1 MANSKSTIIK
11 ITVAIATVAVLAG
24 SAFGVYKFISS
35 KKSNEPS
42 KDPKIE
48 TPTEKPTNPTPS
60 TPSTPST
67 PTPTPT
73 DPTVPTD
80 PTDPTP
86 VDPKPE
92 TPDVTEEEYKQKFL
106 SELPQMIEE
115 SFNSKVKYEEL
126 KINDVKVLD
135 INAESGNIYV
145 NCTRNNRNM
154 FYVYNRQQ
162 LTNFSSFEDLYNNF
176 DRDFGI
182 PNTLETALE
191 TSLANEVGE
200 FALQQ
205 DAVRE
210 YIAANVGDYS
220 EYTVL
225 NATEFNGTKNGNTT
239 DLVVKFDDKIVK
251 FSMAC
256 TTGAKSSQ
264 EEYFDMFK
272 NSGREIRCQFDSVED
287 YAELSSQHQTPSNAY
302 DCFMEEIVNEAMNEM
317 IQKSINKDAFMEA
330 SL

>member
-48 TPTEKPTNPTPS
+48 APTQPTDP
-60 TPSTPST
+60 TPST

-115 SFNSKVKYEEL
+115 SYNSKVEVEKL
-126 KINDVKVLD
+126 KLKDIKVLE
-135 INAESGNIYV
+135 INAKSGNIYV
-145 NCTRNNRNM
+145 NCTRNNHNM
-154 FYVYNRQQ
+154 FYVYNKQQ

-225 NATEFNGTKNGNTT
+225 NATEFNGTTRGAET

-256 TTGAKSSQ
+256 STGAKSSQ
-264 EEYFDMFK
+264 EAYFDMFK
-272 NSGREIRCQFDSVED
+272 NSGREIRYQFDSVED

-317 IQKSINKDAFMEA
+317 IQKSINKVAIMEA